1 MSQTV
6 CLSEKEASSCEQHL
20 RGDTWLACQ
29 HHLLQARTVHV
40 MTQLLQQERD
50 DAFSDASNDVR
61 ETLAKVGGGGGS
73 NASFD
78 EVASKCHAQ

>member
-1 MSQTV
+1 MGV
-6 CLSEKEASSCEQHL
+6 AEKEASSCEQHL

-61 ETLAKVGGGGGS
+61 ETLAKVGGGGGA
-73 NASFD
+73 NASFT
-78 EVASKCHAQ
+78 EVALKRHAQCLV